1 MKKMK
6 LKVEEL
12 LEREP
17 SEENCP
23 RVLYRGDWLQRS
35 GYRCS
40 RLVPKYA
47 QRVCRQ
53 LGELSVKGDD
63 LLEQIKPIL
72 KRCLQ
77 GLSWWDK
84 MKDPKENWGTSK
96 KAKKRLPLVLRWR
109 ILYITSQQLLKMRQS
124 YVYSAKNLYRIE
136 MRHFGYHER
145 C

>member
-1 MKKMK
+1 MSACLVKKMK
-6 LKVEEL
+6 WKIEKL

-40 RLVPKYA
+40 GLVPKYA

-72 KRCLQ
+72 RRYLQ
-77 GLSWWDK
+77 GLFV
-84 MKDPKENWGTSK
+84 MVG
-96 KAKKRLPLVLRWR
+96 
-109 ILYITSQQLLKMRQS
+109 
-124 YVYSAKNLYRIE
+124 
-136 MRHFGYHER
+136 
-145 C
+145 

>member
-6 LKVEEL
+6 WKMEEL

-23 RVLYRGDWLQRS
+23 RVLYRGDWLQRAGCYCS
-35 GYRCS
+35 G
-40 RLVPKYA
+40 LVPKYA
-47 QRVCRQ
+47 QRFCRQ
-53 LGELSVKGDD
+53 RGEPSVKGDD

-84 MKDPKENWGTSK
+84 MKDPKENWGTSQ
-96 KAKKRLPLVLRWR
+96 KAKKDYPLFCDG
-109 ILYITSQQLLKMRQS
+109 
-124 YVYSAKNLYRIE
+124 E
-136 MRHFGYHER
+136 FGMLHHDNY
-145 C
+145 

>member
-1 MKKMK
+1 MCKI
-6 LKVEEL
+6 EEL
-12 LEREP
+12 LEREQ
-17 SEENCP
+17 SEEKCP

-35 GYRCS
+35 GCRCS
-40 RLVPKYA
+40 GLVSKYA

-84 MKDPKENWGTSK
+84 MKDPKKLGEPPKKPKKITPCFAMANLVRYTKIITKNEAVIWVYCSK
-96 KAKKRLPLVLRWR
+96 SL
-109 ILYITSQQLLKMRQS
+109 S
-124 YVYSAKNLYRIE
+124 
-136 MRHFGYHER
+136 H
-145 C
+145 